1 MSEENPNKN
10 LEWGRDPLSEAIDNQ
25 IATMPDRPKV
35 VLALIKNGK
44 EFDGQYERVFGSLT
58 SNYLS
63 TLPLLVFNLPI
74 RIVFIG
80 FDEADAALS
89 LAITKLNSEIWDEG
103 AIYVDGKVIALLK
116 RPIIKEPLSKV
127 YTGEEN

>member
-1 MSEENPNKN
+1 VSEENPNKN

-44 EFDGQYERVFGSLT
+44 EFDGQFERVFGSLT
-58 SNYLS
+58 NNYLR
-63 TLPLLVFNLPI
+63 TLPLLVFGLPF

-80 FDEADAALS
+80 FEEEDMALPFT
-89 LAITKLNSEIWDEG
+89 ITKLNSEIWDEG
-103 AIYVDGKVIALLK
+103 AVYVDGKPIALLK
-116 RPIIKEPLSKV
+116 RPIIKEPLSKDYV
-127 YTGEEN
+127 G